1 MNQTQFHLL
10 DQTETLGTINEFRE
24 VVYGILN
31 NKSKIS
37 RGIYQFHFLE
47 RVGDGFFMDDYKA
60 AQSARVAGIQF
71 VKRHD
76 LPWKI
81 GIRKVNGGWQVLR
94 TA

>member
-1 MNQTQFHLL
+1 MSNPQLQLL
-10 DQTETLGTINEFRE
+10 DETDTVGPTNGFRE
-24 VVYGILN
+24 VDFGYV
-31 NKSKIS
+31 SRDVKIS
-37 RGIYQFHFLE
+37 RTVYNFSFLE
-47 RVGDGFFMDDYKA
+47 KVGDGFFMDDFKT